1 MNRPV
6 SIFLKVTLSAVFGL
20 LSLLPIQFG
29 TKFLWCWFRV
39 HTSNVYYLRAG
50 YGQLGIVF
58 LGVGVISLWAT
69 LHAVWRRRPW
79 WILVSVLILFV
90 TARTI
95 SETIP
100 VGWDPND
107 STCLAGA
114 YSLRDW
120 YERHQRFPANEAEF
134 REAVEMS
141 LISLYGKGWPASHYA
156 QNGNSLPYEI
166 VVDADAKG
174 PRLTGVS
181 KRPGV
186 IYYCV
191 SRDLNEYW
199 VTMTAL
205 NSFVGTAAS
214 LKQTIGPPQKTW
226 IPHGRGQDYATTK

>member
-1 MNRPV
+1 
-6 SIFLKVTLSAVFGL
+6 LSL
-20 LSLLPIQFG
+20 LSLPPIFFG
-29 TKFLWCWFRV
+29 TGFLWCWIRV

-50 YGQLGIVF
+50 YGEVGLVF
-58 LGVGVISLWAT
+58 FSFGVMSLWAT
-69 LHAVWRRRPW
+69 LHAVWRRKYW
-79 WILVSVLILFV
+79 LILVSVFISFV
-90 TARTI
+90 AVSTI

-100 VGWDPND
+100 LNWDSND
-107 STCLAGA
+107 NRCLAGA

-120 YERHQRFPANEAEF
+120 YEHHQRFPANEAEF

-141 LISLYGKGWPASHYA
+141 LISLYGSGWPASHYA

-166 VVDADAKG
+166 VVDADARG

-191 SRDLNEYW
+191 SRDMNEYW

-214 LKQTIGPPQKTW
+214 LKKTIGPPQEDW
-226 IPHGRGQDYATTK
+226 IPHGRSQDYAVKK